1 MILLGEMRDR
11 ETIATAITAAE
22 TGHLVFGTLHTTG
35 SARTMD
41 RIIDQFPAEQQEQI
55 RVQLSVSIL
64 AVISQVL
71 MPRADK
77 VGVIAAF
84 EAMIVSPAIENH
96 IRKAETFK
104 IPSTIQTSKGRGMF
118 LLDDHLLQL
127 LHEGKI
133 SVETATSRAQ
143 HPRLLTE
150 KLEALKNVG

>member
-1 MILLGEMRDR
+1 MRDQ

-41 RIIDQFPAEQQEQI
+41 RIIDQFPSDQQEQI

-71 MPRADK
+71 MGRDDK
-77 VGVIAAF
+77 PGVIAGF
-84 EAMIVSPAIENH
+84 EVMLMTPAIENH

-104 IPSTIQTSKGRGMF
+104 IPSTIQTSKNRGMF
-118 LLDDHLLQL
+118 LLDDHLEALCR
-127 LHEGKI
+127 EGKI
-133 SVETATSRAQ
+133 SRETAIRKAQNARAL
-143 HPRLLTE
+143 RE
-150 KLEALKNVG
+150 KLDKGGV